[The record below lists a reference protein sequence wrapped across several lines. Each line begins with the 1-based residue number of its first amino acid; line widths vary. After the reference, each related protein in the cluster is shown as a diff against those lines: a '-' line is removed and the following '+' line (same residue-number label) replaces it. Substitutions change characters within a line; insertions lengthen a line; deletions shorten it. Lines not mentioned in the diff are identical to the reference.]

1 MEKPKRAREISQ
13 PHTPR
18 SAQRTMARHG
28 HVRQPAWPWRMGHGP
43 ANANGPSP
51 NAQNSPTAKP
61 KRQSTGSCSRA
72 RTAAHRRQSTD
83 ADATRQTP
91 IVKGFSRITLTAIY
105 TALGLYCL
113 PLCASMHYGDG
124 VARVLVQPCGGRCRS
139 VCTTVDCTVCWGGL
153 PPGVAFS
160 LWEGVCRHATPC
172 DLGARHDGVMK
183 DTDPT
188 RSYDIFTYCAPRSC
202 SVSSSWNSK
211 KGWPWLPPRAT
222 REKLCVLFMP
232 SCPPL

>member
-1 MEKPKRAREISQ
+1 MGETQTRARYLTAT
-13 PHTPR
+13 HTAVR
-18 SAQRTMARHG
+18 AKDDGSSWSCATTGMA
-28 HVRQPAWPWRMGHGP
+28 MGHGP
-43 ANANGPSP
+43 ANANGPTR
-51 NAQNSPTAKP
+51 NSPTAKP
-61 KRQSTGSCSRA
+61 KRQSTRSSRA

-83 ADATRQTP
+83 VDATRQTP
-91 IVKGFSRITLTAIY
+91 IVKGFSRITLTAVHPALLF
-105 TALGLYCL
+105 TALRVYALWRWRGARAGATMRWPVPFGLHYCRL
-113 PLCASMHYGDG
+113 H
-124 VARVLVQPCGGRCRS
+124 
-139 VCTTVDCTVCWGGL
+139 VCWGGL